1 MGVFHVFK
9 IAQIVTNRAT
19 HQIYRC
25 NIRWDS
31 DLVLHFVLSI
41 ETYILL
47 NSFPSAASI
56 HLSFTA
62 HERDVNAKWIAE

>member
-41 ETYILL
+41 ENLY
-47 NSFPSAASI
+47 FA
-56 HLSFTA
+56 
-62 HERDVNAKWIAE
+62 